1 MRSSVAESSFQSKR
15 CRSLCRCSAMAP
27 KRARTAASASA
38 SSSSSSQPAQLTLHG
53 GVPHHPSL
61 AGLWRDKRLTDFAVS
76 AEGVEF
82 KAHRV
87 ALASSSKYF
96 LNLFESG
103 MRDAADATHA
113 LEGIRPKALE
123 VLLAFI
129 YEGKCRIDEGQLTE
143 VLEASARLVVD
154 DLKEACAGAIG
165 ARLAPSNALNV
176 WRLADVFTLP
186 ALEKAAVEAALR
198 GFEELPAEQATGAE
212 VVALVQEDR
221 LVARSEEAV
230 FQWVRRWWEAGARPE
245 AELLAV
251 LRHVRFAVMAGGF
264 LRETVVAWP
273 ALQSVEGQRMVL
285 TAMLPLADGTKVV
298 PRLGF
303 GSRLIYLVGGVG
315 EGGTEMYAP
324 QNASWT
330 QLAGMAGPRFAHG
343 CVALDGKLYAVG
355 GRGANAQEL
364 DTAEVYDPQTDGWQ
378 PLAKMSTGRYVSG
391 LAAVGGKIYAS
402 GGRSAISVL
411 DSVEAYDPQ
420 LGAWALVASMSV
432 RRCGHAS
439 VVLDGKI
446 YAIGGHDGAGSFD
459 TEEAYDP
466 QANSWQRVAR
476 MPRGLHSHAAAVMG
490 GKIYVTGGI
499 NYGNSVNSVYV
510 YDPQADAWTQLASM
524 GTARNVHASTAVGG
538 KLYVF
543 GGYSTGGRLSTAEAY
558 DPASGSWA
566 QVTGLTSARGSMVA
580 VAL

>member
-1 MRSSVAESSFQSKR
+1 MNDTSRFLIITS
-15 CRSLCRCSAMAP
+15 
-27 KRARTAASASA
+27 RTGLTRGLPPPGRLGASAPEGGGRSGPEDQRA
-38 SSSSSSQPAQLTLHG
+38 GRDGAEARPHRRRRRRQRLVLLAVRRSTTKLTLHG
-53 GVPHHPSL
+53 GVPHHPAL

-251 LRHVRFAVMAGGF
+251 LRHVRFAAMAAAF
-264 LRETVVAWP
+264 LRETVIAWP
-273 ALQSVEGQRMVL
+273 ALSSAEARG
-285 TAMLPLADGTKVV
+285 MLLNAVAPTVDGTKAV
-298 PRLGF
+298 PRSGF
-303 GSRLIYLVGGVG
+303 GPRLVYLVGGD
-315 EGGTEMYAP
+315 GTDGVPISSVEMYDP
-324 QNASWT
+324 QAASWT
-330 QLAGMAGPRFAHG
+330 QRAGMTAARNAHG

-355 GRGANAQEL
+355 GFGADEEEL

-378 PLAKMSTGRYVSG
+378 PLAKMSTARYGLG
-391 LAAVGGKIYAS
+391 LAAVDGKIYAI
-402 GGRSAISVL
+402 GGYDGGSVL

-420 LGAWALVASMSV
+420 LGAWALVASMSGK
-432 RRCGHAS
+432 RHCHAS

-446 YAIGGHDGAGSFD
+446 YAMGGHDGAGS
-459 TEEAYDP
+459 A
-466 QANSWQRVAR
+466 
-476 MPRGLHSHAAAVMG
+476 
-490 GKIYVTGGI
+490 
-499 NYGNSVNSVYV
+499 
-510 YDPQADAWTQLASM
+510 
-524 GTARNVHASTAVGG
+524 
-538 KLYVF
+538 
-543 GGYSTGGRLSTAEAY
+543 
-558 DPASGSWA
+558 
-566 QVTGLTSARGSMVA
+566 
-580 VAL
+580 

>member
-1 MRSSVAESSFQSKR
+1 MGYLPPAALALPHQKGVVEADPRINA
-15 CRSLCRCSAMAP
+15 LAAMAP
-27 KRARTAASASA
+27 KRARTAAAAAASA
-38 SSSSSSQPAQLTLHG
+38 SSSSQSAGATTKLTLHG
-53 GVPHHPSL
+53 GVPHHPAL
-61 AGLWRDKRLTDFAVS
+61 AGLWRDKRLIDFAVS

-103 MRDAADATHA
+103 MRDAADATHV

-129 YEGKCRIDEGQLTE
+129 YEGKCRIDEGQLTD

-251 LRHVRFAVMAGGF
+251 LRHVRFAVMAAGF

-298 PRLGF
+298 PRSGF
-303 GSRLIYLVGGVG
+303 GPRLIYLVGGVG

-378 PLAKMSTGRYVSG
+378 PLAKMSTARFALG
-391 LAAVGGKIYAS
+391 LAAVGGKIYAI
-402 GGRSAISVL
+402 GGHDGDSTL
-411 DSVEAYDPQ
+411 ESVEAYDPQ

-432 RRCGHAS
+432 KRCGHAS

-446 YAIGGHDGAGSFD
+446 YAMGGFDGGCLD
-459 TEEAYDP
+459 VVEAYDP
-466 QANSWQRVAR
+466 QADSWQRVAS
-476 MPRGLHSHAAAVMG
+476 MPQRLSEHAAAAMG
-490 GKIYVTGGI
+490 GKIYVTGGEI
-499 NYGNSVNSVYV
+499 GDDHTASWPR
-510 YDPQADAWTQLASM
+510 DPTTRENRRFPWRALILRELP
-524 GTARNVHASTAVGG
+524 GARAPHI
-538 KLYVF
+538 
-543 GGYSTGGRLSTAEAY
+543 R
-558 DPASGSWA
+558 
-566 QVTGLTSARGSMVA
+566 QARGSHLHRRHRTGA
-580 VAL
+580 

>member
-1 MRSSVAESSFQSKR
+1 MGYLPPAALALPHQKGVVEADPRINA
-15 CRSLCRCSAMAP
+15 LAAMAP
-27 KRARTAASASA
+27 KRARTAAAAAASA
-38 SSSSSSQPAQLTLHG
+38 SSSSQSAGATTKLTLHG
-53 GVPHHPSL
+53 GVPHHPAL

-230 FQWVRRWWEAGARPE
+230 FQWVKRWWEAGARPE

-251 LRHVRFAVMAGGF
+251 LRHVRFAAMAAAF

-273 ALQSVEGQRMVL
+273 ALSSAEARG
-285 TAMLPLADGTKVV
+285 MLLNAVAPTVDGTKAV
-298 PRLGF
+298 PRSGF
-303 GSRLIYLVGGVG
+303 GPRLVYLVGGD
-315 EGGTEMYAP
+315 GTDGVPISSVEMYDP
-324 QNASWT
+324 QAASWT
-330 QLAGMAGPRFAHG
+330 QRAGMAAARFAHG

-355 GRGANAQEL
+355 GFGADEEEL

-378 PLAKMSTGRYVSG
+378 PLAKMSTARYGLG
-391 LAAVGGKIYAS
+391 LAAVDGKIYAI
-402 GGRSAISVL
+402 GGYDGGSVL

-420 LGAWALVASMSV
+420 LGAWALVASMSGK
-432 RRCGHAS
+432 RHCHAS

-446 YAIGGHDGAGSFD
+446 YAMGGHDGAGS
-459 TEEAYDP
+459 A
-466 QANSWQRVAR
+466 
-476 MPRGLHSHAAAVMG
+476 
-490 GKIYVTGGI
+490 
-499 NYGNSVNSVYV
+499 
-510 YDPQADAWTQLASM
+510 
-524 GTARNVHASTAVGG
+524 
-538 KLYVF
+538 
-543 GGYSTGGRLSTAEAY
+543 
-558 DPASGSWA
+558 
-566 QVTGLTSARGSMVA
+566 
-580 VAL
+580 